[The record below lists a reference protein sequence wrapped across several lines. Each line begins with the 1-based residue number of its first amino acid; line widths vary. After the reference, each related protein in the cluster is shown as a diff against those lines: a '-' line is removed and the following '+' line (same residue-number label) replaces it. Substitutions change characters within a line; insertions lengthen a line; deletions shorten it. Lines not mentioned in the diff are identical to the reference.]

1 MAFASVPPFI
11 QHYGQDV
18 TLRRVTGTTSQ
29 TYTDV
34 AVRAFV
40 RKFAANELVGGITQ
54 GDRLAIIANIEI
66 ATASWPGPPR
76 KGDQIIAGGK
86 VSTVQAVEPV
96 RVEGVVIRH
105 NLTIRGDVE

>member
-11 QHYGQDV
+11 QRYGQDV

-29 TYTDV
+29 TFTDV
-34 AVRAFV
+34 PVRAFI
-40 RKFAANELVGGITQ
+40 RNFLPNELVGGITQ
-54 GDRLAIIANIEI
+54 GDRLAIIANVEI
-66 ATASWPGPPR
+66 AAASWPGPPR
-76 KGDQIIAGGK
+76 KGDQIIAGSK

-96 RVEGVVIRH
+96 RTEGIIIRH